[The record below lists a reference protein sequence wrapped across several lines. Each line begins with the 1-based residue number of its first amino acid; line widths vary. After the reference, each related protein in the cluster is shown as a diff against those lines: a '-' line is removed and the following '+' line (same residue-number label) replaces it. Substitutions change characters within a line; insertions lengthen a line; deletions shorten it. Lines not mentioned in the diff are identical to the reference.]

1 MARPEINMFK
11 NYKFKDYD
19 FKLILYLCVITVLGI
34 LLVNSAQPENT
45 KKQLMGF
52 IAGLAIMI
60 ILSFIDYHI
69 WLKIWPVY
77 YFLMIGLLVAV
88 LVKGNTALGA
98 KRWFTLFGIRFQPSE
113 AAKILLILFFA
124 QFIMKFKERI
134 NQWYMILIM
143 IVLAAP
149 PMALIFKEPDL
160 STTIVFA
167 LIFLSILFLGEI
179 NYRYFIALAAVG
191 IPAFIIVFLL
201 LIQPNSVLVKNNEN
215 DKGLVEGYQQLRVLA
230 WLHPDEYEL
239 EEAFQQQNSIMA
251 IGSGQ
256 LTGKGLNNTGVNSV
270 KKGNFISEPQ
280 TDFIFTIAGEE
291 LGFVGSATIIIL
303 LMLITI
309 ECFIVAFKAADLP
322 GRIIAGGMGAFIGFQ
337 STINICVTT
346 GLFPN
351 TGIPLPFVSYGLTS
365 LLVIYVGMGF
375 VMNVRLQKQRK
386 FNND

>member
-1 MARPEINMFK
+1 MFK
-11 NYKFKDYD
+11 NYKLKDYD
-19 FKLILYLCVITVLGI
+19 FKLILYLCIITIIGI
-34 LLVNSAQPENT
+34 LLVNSAQPDNT
-45 KKQLMGF
+45 RKQLMGF
-52 IAGLAIMI
+52 VAGLAIMI

-77 YFLMIGLLVAV
+77 YFLMIGLLIAV
-88 LVKGNTALGA
+88 LIKGNTALGA

-143 IVLAAP
+143 VVLAAP

-201 LIQPNSVLVKNNEN
+201 LIQPDSALVGKNGE
-215 DKGLVEGYQQLRVLA
+215 DGLIEQYQQLRVLA

-365 LLVIYVGMGF
+365 LLVIYIGMGF

>member
-1 MARPEINMFK
+1 MFK

-34 LLVNSAQPENT
+34 LLVNSAQPDNT

-88 LVKGNTALGA
+88 LVKGNVTLGA

-143 IVLAAP
+143 VVLAIP
-149 PMALIFKEPDL
+149 PVALIFKEPDL

-201 LIQPNSVLVKNNEN
+201 LIQPDSVLVKRDDNH
-215 DKGLVEGYQQLRVLA
+215 GIVEGYQQLRVLA

-256 LTGKGLNNTGVNSV
+256 LTGKGLNNTGINSV

-375 VMNVRLQKQRK
+375 VMNIRLQAQRK

>member
-1 MARPEINMFK
+1 MFK

-34 LLVNSAQPENT
+34 LLVNSAQPDNT
-45 KKQLMGF
+45 QKQLMGF

-77 YFLMIGLLVAV
+77 YFLMIGLLIAV
-88 LVKGNTALGA
+88 LVKGNVSLGA

-143 IVLAAP
+143 VVLAIP
-149 PMALIFKEPDL
+149 PVALIFKEPDL

-201 LIQPNSVLVKNNEN
+201 LIQPDSVLVKRDDNH
-215 DKGLVEGYQQLRVLA
+215 GVVEGYQQLRVLA

-256 LTGKGLNNTGVNSV
+256 LTGKGLNNTGINSV

-375 VMNVRLQKQRK
+375 VMNVRLQAQRK

>member
-1 MARPEINMFK
+1 MFK

-19 FKLILYLCVITVLGI
+19 FKLILYLCIITIIGV
-34 LLVNSAQPENT
+34 LLVNSAQPDNT

-88 LVKGNTALGA
+88 LIKGNTALGA

-143 IVLAAP
+143 VVLAAP

-201 LIQPNSVLVKNNEN
+201 LIQPDSALVGKNGE
-215 DKGLVEGYQQLRVLA
+215 DGLIEQYQQLRVLA

-365 LLVIYVGMGF
+365 LLVIYIGMGF

-386 FNND
+386 INND

>member
-1 MARPEINMFK
+1 
-11 NYKFKDYD
+11 
-19 FKLILYLCVITVLGI
+19 LYLCVITILGI

-45 KKQLMGF
+45 RKQLMGF

-69 WLKIWPVY
+69 WLKLWPVY
-77 YFLMIGLLVAV
+77 YFIMIGLLVAV
-88 LVKGNTALGA
+88 LLKGNAALGA

-113 AAKILLILFFA
+113 ASKILLILFFA
-124 QFIMKFKERI
+124 QFIMKFKEKI

-143 IVLAAP
+143 VVLAIPPIVL
-149 PMALIFKEPDL
+149 IYKEPDL

-167 LIFLSILFLGEI
+167 LIFLSLLFLGEI

-191 IPAFIIVFLL
+191 IPAFIIVFFL
-201 LIQPNSVLVKNNEN
+201 LIQPDSVLVGKNG
-215 DKGLVEGYQQLRVLA
+215 DDGIVEPYQQLRVLA

-256 LTGKGLNNTGVNSV
+256 LTGKGLNNSGVNSV
-270 KKGNFISEPQ
+270 KNGNFISEPQ

-303 LMLITI
+303 LILITI
-309 ECFIVAFKAADLP
+309 ECFIVAFKAADLS
-322 GRIIAGGMGAFIGFQ
+322 GRIIAGGMGAYIGFQ

>member
-1 MARPEINMFK
+1 MFK
-11 NYKFKDYD
+11 YYKFKDYD
-19 FKLILYLCVITVLGI
+19 FKLIIYLSVITVIGV
-34 LLVNSAQPENT
+34 LLVNSAQPDNT

-52 IAGLAIMI
+52 VAGLTMMI

-69 WLKIWPVY
+69 WLKIWFVY
-77 YFLMIGLLVAV
+77 YFVMIGLLLAV
-88 LVKGNTALGA
+88 LFKGEASLGA

-124 QFIMKFKERI
+124 QFIIKFKERI
-134 NQWYMILIM
+134 NQWYMIIIM
-143 IVLAAP
+143 IALAAVP
-149 PMALIFKEPDL
+149 TALIFKQPDL
-160 STTIVFA
+160 STTIVFG
-167 LIFLSILFLGEI
+167 LIFLSVLFMGEI
-179 NYRYFIALAAVG
+179 NYRYFIGLAAIA
-191 IPAFIIVFLL
+191 IPTFIIVFIL
-201 LIQPNSVLVKNNEN
+201 LIQPDSVLVKKEIV
-215 DKGLVEGYQQLRVLA
+215 KPYQQIRILA

-251 IGSGQ
+251 IGSGR

-303 LMLITI
+303 LVLITI
-309 ECFIVAFKAADLP
+309 ECFFVAFRSADLP
-322 GRIIAGGMGAFIGFQ
+322 GRIIAGGMGAYIGFQ
-337 STINICVTT
+337 STVNICVTT

-365 LLVIYVGMGF
+365 LLVLYTGMGL
-375 VMNVRLQKQRK
+375 VMNIRLQKQRK

>member
-1 MARPEINMFK
+1 MFK

-19 FKLILYLCVITVLGI
+19 FKLILYLCIITIIGV
-34 LLVNSAQPENT
+34 LLVNSAQPDNT

-88 LVKGNTALGA
+88 LIKGNTALGA

-143 IVLAAP
+143 VILVIP
-149 PMALIFKEPDL
+149 PLALIFKEPDL

-201 LIQPNSVLVKNNEN
+201 LIQPDSALVGKNGE
-215 DKGLVEGYQQLRVLA
+215 DGLIEQYQQLRILA

>member
-1 MARPEINMFK
+1 MFK

-19 FKLILYLCVITVLGI
+19 FKLILYLCIITIIGI

-45 KKQLMGF
+45 RKQLMGF

-69 WLKIWPVY
+69 WLKIWPAY

-88 LVKGNTALGA
+88 LIKGNISLGA

-134 NQWYMILIM
+134 NQWYMMLIM
-143 IVLAAP
+143 FILVLP
-149 PMALIFKEPDL
+149 PLALIFKEPDL

-201 LIQPNSVLVKNNEN
+201 LIQPNSILVKNSEN

>member
-1 MARPEINMFK
+1 MFK

-34 LLVNSAQPENT
+34 LLVNSAQPDNT

-88 LVKGNTALGA
+88 LVKGNVSLGA

-143 IVLAAP
+143 VVLAIP
-149 PMALIFKEPDL
+149 PIALIFKEPDL

-191 IPAFIIVFLL
+191 IPAFIIIFLL
-201 LIQPNSVLVKNNEN
+201 LIQPDSVLVKRDDNH
-215 DKGLVEGYQQLRVLA
+215 GVVEGYQQLRVLA

-256 LTGKGLNNTGVNSV
+256 LTGKGLNNTGINSV

-375 VMNVRLQKQRK
+375 VMNVRLQAQRK

>member
-1 MARPEINMFK
+1 MFK
-11 NYKFKDYD
+11 NYRLKDYN
-19 FKLILYLCVITVLGI
+19 FKLIVYLCMLTTLGV
-34 LLVNSAQPENT
+34 LLVNSAQPENM

-52 IAGLAIMI
+52 VAGVSIMI

-69 WLKIWPVY
+69 WLKIWPAY
-77 YFLMIGLLVAV
+77 YVIMVGLLAAV
-88 LVKGNTALGA
+88 LLKGETSLGA
-98 KRWFTLFGIRFQPSE
+98 KRWFTLFGVRFQPSE
-113 AAKILLILFFA
+113 AAKILLILFFS

-143 IVLAAP
+143 IALTVVPLA
-149 PMALIFKEPDL
+149 MIYKQPDL
-160 STTIVFA
+160 STTIVFG
-167 LIFLSILFLGEI
+167 LIFLSILFVGEI
-179 NYRYFIALAAVG
+179 SYKYFIALGAIA
-191 IPAFIIVFLL
+191 IPAIIIVFIL
-201 LIQPNSVLVKNNEN
+201 LIQPNSVLVE
-215 DKGLVEGYQQLRVLA
+215 KGIVEGYQQLRILA

-270 KKGNFISEPQ
+270 KTGDFISEPQ

-303 LMLITI
+303 LVLITV
-309 ECFIVAFKAADLP
+309 ECFIASFRAPDLA
-322 GRIIAGGMGAFIGFQ
+322 GKIIAGGIGAFIGFQ

-365 LLVIYVGMGF
+365 LLVLFAGMGL
-375 VMNVRLQKQRK
+375 VMNVRLQKERK
-386 FNND
+386 VSND

>member
-1 MARPEINMFK
+1 MFK

-19 FKLILYLCVITVLGI
+19 FKLILYLCIITIIGV
-34 LLVNSAQPENT
+34 LLVNSAQPDNT

-88 LVKGNTALGA
+88 LIKGNTALGA

-143 IVLAAP
+143 VVLAAP

-201 LIQPNSVLVKNNEN
+201 LIQPDSALVGKNGE
-215 DKGLVEGYQQLRVLA
+215 DGLIEQYQQLRILA

>member
-1 MARPEINMFK
+1 MFK
-11 NYKFKDYD
+11 NYRFKDYD
-19 FKLILYLCVITVLGI
+19 FKLILYLCALTIIGI

-45 KKQLMGF
+45 QKQLMGF
-52 IAGLAIMI
+52 IAGLSIMI

-69 WLKIWPVY
+69 WLKIWFIY
-77 YFLMIGLLVAV
+77 YFVMIALLVLV
-88 LVKGNTALGA
+88 LWKGSTSLGA
-98 KRWFTLFGIRFQPSE
+98 KRWFTILGIRFQPSE

-134 NQWYMILIM
+134 NQWYMILLM
-143 IVLAAP
+143 IVLVIP
-149 PMALIFKEPDL
+149 PVALIYKQPDL

-179 NYRYFIALAAVG
+179 NIRYFLALAAVG
-191 IPAFIIVFLL
+191 IPAFIIVFIL
-201 LIQPNSVLVKNNEN
+201 LIQPDSFLVKKEIV
-215 DKGLVEGYQQLRVLA
+215 KPYQQLRILA

-270 KKGNFISEPQ
+270 KNGNFISEPQ

-303 LMLITI
+303 IVLITV
-309 ECFIVAFKAADLP
+309 ECFYVAFKAADLP
-322 GRIIAGGMGAFIGFQ
+322 GRIIAGGMGAYIGFQ

-351 TGIPLPFVSYGLTS
+351 TGVPLPFVSYGLTS
-365 LLVIYVGMGF
+365 LLVLFAGMGF
-375 VMNVRLQKQRK
+375 VMNVRLQKERK

>member
-1 MARPEINMFK
+1 MFK

-34 LLVNSAQPENT
+34 LLVNSAQPDNT

-88 LVKGNTALGA
+88 LVKGNVSLGA

-143 IVLAAP
+143 VVLAIP
-149 PMALIFKEPDL
+149 PVALIFKEPDL

-191 IPAFIIVFLL
+191 IPAFIIIFLL
-201 LIQPNSVLVKNNEN
+201 LIQPDSVLVKRDDNH
-215 DKGLVEGYQQLRVLA
+215 GVVEGYQQLRVLA

-256 LTGKGLNNTGVNSV
+256 LTGKGLNNTGINSV

>member
-1 MARPEINMFK
+1 MFK

-34 LLVNSAQPENT
+34 LLVNSAQPDNT

-88 LVKGNTALGA
+88 LVKGNVSLGA

-143 IVLAAP
+143 VVLAIP
-149 PMALIFKEPDL
+149 PVALILKEPDL

-191 IPAFIIVFLL
+191 IPAFIIIFLL
-201 LIQPNSVLVKNNEN
+201 LIQPDSVLVKRDDNH
-215 DKGLVEGYQQLRVLA
+215 GVVEGYQQLRVLA

-256 LTGKGLNNTGVNSV
+256 LTGKGLNNTGINSV

-375 VMNVRLQKQRK
+375 VMNVRLQAQRK

>member
-1 MARPEINMFK
+1 MFK

-34 LLVNSAQPENT
+34 LLVNSAQPDNT
-45 KKQLMGF
+45 QKQLMGF

-88 LVKGNTALGA
+88 LVKGNVSLGA

-143 IVLAAP
+143 VVLAIP
-149 PMALIFKEPDL
+149 PVALIFKEPDL

-201 LIQPNSVLVKNNEN
+201 LIQPDSVLVKRDDNH
-215 DKGLVEGYQQLRVLA
+215 GVVEEYQQLRVLA

-256 LTGKGLNNTGVNSV
+256 LTGKGLNNTGINSV

-375 VMNVRLQKQRK
+375 VMNVRLQAQRK

>member
-1 MARPEINMFK
+1 MFK
-11 NYKFKDYD
+11 NYRFKDYD
-19 FKLILYLCVITVLGI
+19 FKLILYLCALTIIGI

-45 KKQLMGF
+45 QKQLMGF
-52 IAGLAIMI
+52 IAGLSIMI

-69 WLKIWPVY
+69 WLKIWFVY
-77 YFLMIGLLVAV
+77 YFVMIALLVLV
-88 LVKGNTALGA
+88 LWKGSTSLGA
-98 KRWFTLFGIRFQPSE
+98 KRWFTILGIRFQPSE

-134 NQWYMILIM
+134 NQWYMILLM
-143 IVLAAP
+143 IVLVIP
-149 PMALIFKEPDL
+149 PVALIYKQPDL

-179 NYRYFIALAAVG
+179 NIRYFLALAAVG
-191 IPAFIIVFLL
+191 IPAFIIVFIL
-201 LIQPNSVLVKNNEN
+201 LIQPDSFLVKKEIV
-215 DKGLVEGYQQLRVLA
+215 KPYQQLRILA

-270 KKGNFISEPQ
+270 KNGNFISEPQ

-303 LMLITI
+303 IVLITV
-309 ECFIVAFKAADLP
+309 ECFYVAFKAADLP
-322 GRIIAGGMGAFIGFQ
+322 GRIIAGGMGAYIGFQ

-351 TGIPLPFVSYGLTS
+351 TGVPLPFVSYGLTS
-365 LLVIYVGMGF
+365 LLVLFAGMGF
-375 VMNVRLQKQRK
+375 VMNVRLQKERK

>member
-1 MARPEINMFK
+1 MFK

-34 LLVNSAQPENT
+34 LLVNSAQPDNT

-88 LVKGNTALGA
+88 LVKGNVSLGA

-143 IVLAAP
+143 VVLAIP
-149 PMALIFKEPDL
+149 PVALIFKEPDL

-191 IPAFIIVFLL
+191 IPAFIIIFLL
-201 LIQPNSVLVKNNEN
+201 LIQPDSVLVKRDDNH
-215 DKGLVEGYQQLRVLA
+215 GVVEGYQQLRVLA

-256 LTGKGLNNTGVNSV
+256 LTGKGLNNTGINSV

-375 VMNVRLQKQRK
+375 VMNVRLQAQRK

>member
-1 MARPEINMFK
+1 MFK

-143 IVLAAP
+143 VVLAAP

-201 LIQPNSVLVKNNEN
+201 LIQPDSALVGKNG
-215 DKGLVEGYQQLRVLA
+215 DDGLIEQYQQLRILA

>member
-1 MARPEINMFK
+1 MFK

-143 IVLAAP
+143 AILVVP
-149 PMALIFKEPDL
+149 PLALIFKEPDL

-201 LIQPNSVLVKNNEN
+201 LIQPNSVLVKNSEN
-215 DKGLVEGYQQLRVLA
+215 DKGLVEGYQQLRILA

>member
-1 MARPEINMFK
+1 MFK

-34 LLVNSAQPENT
+34 LLVNSAQPDNT
-45 KKQLMGF
+45 QKQLMGF

-88 LVKGNTALGA
+88 LVKGNVSLGA

-143 IVLAAP
+143 VVLAIP
-149 PMALIFKEPDL
+149 PVALIFKEPDL

-191 IPAFIIVFLL
+191 IPAFIIIFLL
-201 LIQPNSVLVKNNEN
+201 LIQPDSVLVKRDDNH
-215 DKGLVEGYQQLRVLA
+215 GVVEGYQQLRVLA

-256 LTGKGLNNTGVNSV
+256 LTGKGLNNTGINSV

-375 VMNVRLQKQRK
+375 VMNVRLQAQRK

>member
-1 MARPEINMFK
+1 MFK

-69 WLKIWPVY
+69 WLKIWPGY

-143 IVLAAP
+143 VILVIP
-149 PMALIFKEPDL
+149 PLALIFKEPDL

-201 LIQPNSVLVKNNEN
+201 LIQPDSILVKNSEN

-375 VMNVRLQKQRK
+375 VMSVRLQKQRK

>member
-1 MARPEINMFK
+1 MFK

-34 LLVNSAQPENT
+34 LLVNSAQPDNT
-45 KKQLMGF
+45 QKQLMGF

-88 LVKGNTALGA
+88 LVKGNVSLGA

-143 IVLAAP
+143 VVLAIP
-149 PMALIFKEPDL
+149 PVALIFKEPDL

-201 LIQPNSVLVKNNEN
+201 LIQPDSVLVKRDDNH
-215 DKGLVEGYQQLRVLA
+215 GVVEGYQQLRVLA

-256 LTGKGLNNTGVNSV
+256 LTGKGLNNTGINSV

-346 GLFPN
+346 GLSPIRVFR
-351 TGIPLPFVSYGLTS
+351 F
-365 LLVIYVGMGF
+365 
-375 VMNVRLQKQRK
+375 RLSVT
-386 FNND
+386 DLHLCL

>member
-1 MARPEINMFK
+1 
-11 NYKFKDYD
+11 
-19 FKLILYLCVITVLGI
+19 
-34 LLVNSAQPENT
+34 
-45 KKQLMGF
+45 
-52 IAGLAIMI
+52 
-60 ILSFIDYHI
+60 
-69 WLKIWPVY
+69 
-77 YFLMIGLLVAV
+77 
-88 LVKGNTALGA
+88 
-98 KRWFTLFGIRFQPSE
+98 
-113 AAKILLILFFA
+113 
-124 QFIMKFKERI
+124 
-134 NQWYMILIM
+134 MILIM
-143 IVLAAP
+143 IILAAP

-201 LIQPNSVLVKNNEN
+201 LIQPDSVLVGKNGE
-215 DKGLVEGYQQLRVLA
+215 DGIVEQYQQLRVLA

-375 VMNVRLQKQRK
+375 VMNIRLQKERK

>member
-1 MARPEINMFK
+1 MFK

-143 IVLAAP
+143 VILVVP
-149 PMALIFKEPDL
+149 PLALIFKEPDL

-201 LIQPNSVLVKNNEN
+201 LIQPNSVLVKNSEN
-215 DKGLVEGYQQLRVLA
+215 DKGLVEGYQQLRILA

>member
-1 MARPEINMFK
+1 MFK

-143 IVLAAP
+143 VILVIP
-149 PMALIFKEPDL
+149 PLALIFKEPDL

-201 LIQPNSVLVKNNEN
+201 LIQPNSILVKNSEN

>member
-1 MARPEINMFK
+1 MFK

-34 LLVNSAQPENT
+34 LLVNSAQPDNT

-88 LVKGNTALGA
+88 LVKGNVSLGA

-143 IVLAAP
+143 VVLAIP
-149 PMALIFKEPDL
+149 PVALIFKEPDL

-191 IPAFIIVFLL
+191 IPAFIIIFLL
-201 LIQPNSVLVKNNEN
+201 LIQPDSVLVKRDDNH
-215 DKGLVEGYQQLRVLA
+215 GVVEGYQQLRVLA

-239 EEAFQQQNSIMA
+239 EEAFQQQISIMA

-256 LTGKGLNNTGVNSV
+256 LTGKGLNNTGINSV

-375 VMNVRLQKQRK
+375 VMNVRLQAQRK

>member
-1 MARPEINMFK
+1 MFK

-19 FKLILYLCVITVLGI
+19 FKLILYLCVITILGI

-45 KKQLMGF
+45 QKQLMGF

-77 YFLMIGLLVAV
+77 YVLMIGLLIAV
-88 LVKGNTALGA
+88 LAKGYTALGA
-98 KRWFTLFGIRFQPSE
+98 KRWFTVFGIRFQPSE

-143 IVLAAP
+143 IILALP

-201 LIQPNSVLVKNNEN
+201 LIQPDSVLVKKEI
-215 DKGLVEGYQQLRVLA
+215 VEPYQQLRILA

-309 ECFIVAFKAADLP
+309 ECFYVAFKAADLP
-322 GRIIAGGMGAFIGFQ
+322 GRIIAGGMGAYIGFQ

-365 LLVIYVGMGF
+365 LLVIYIGMGF

>member
-1 MARPEINMFK
+1 MFK

-34 LLVNSAQPENT
+34 LLVNSAQPDNT

-88 LVKGNTALGA
+88 LVKGNVSLGA

-143 IVLAAP
+143 VVLAIP
-149 PMALIFKEPDL
+149 PVALIFKEPDL

-191 IPAFIIVFLL
+191 IPAFIIIFLL
-201 LIQPNSVLVKNNEN
+201 LIQPDSVLVKRDDNH
-215 DKGLVEGYQQLRVLA
+215 GVVEGYQQLRVLA

-256 LTGKGLNNTGVNSV
+256 LTGKGLNNTGINSV

-309 ECFIVAFKAADLP
+309 DCFIVAFKAADLP

-375 VMNVRLQKQRK
+375 VMNVRLQAQRK

>member
-1 MARPEINMFK
+1 MFK

-19 FKLILYLCVITVLGI
+19 FKLILYLCMITIIGV
-34 LLVNSAQPENT
+34 LLVNSAQPDNT
-45 KKQLMGF
+45 RKQLMGF

-88 LVKGNTALGA
+88 LIKGNTALGA

-201 LIQPNSVLVKNNEN
+201 LIQPDSVLVGKNGE
-215 DKGLVEGYQQLRVLA
+215 DGIVEQYQQLRVLA

-375 VMNVRLQKQRK
+375 VMNIRLQKERK

>member
-1 MARPEINMFK
+1 MFK

-34 LLVNSAQPENT
+34 LLVNSAQPDNT

-88 LVKGNTALGA
+88 LVKGNVSLGA

-143 IVLAAP
+143 VVLAIP
-149 PMALIFKEPDL
+149 PVALIFKEPDL

-191 IPAFIIVFLL
+191 IPAFIIIFLL
-201 LIQPNSVLVKNNEN
+201 LIQPDSVLVKRDDNH
-215 DKGLVEGYQQLRVLA
+215 GVVEGYQQLRVLA

-256 LTGKGLNNTGVNSV
+256 LTGKGLNNSGINSV

-375 VMNVRLQKQRK
+375 VMNVRLQAQRK

>member
-1 MARPEINMFK
+1 MFK

-19 FKLILYLCVITVLGI
+19 FKLILYLCVITIIGI
-34 LLVNSAQPENT
+34 LLVNSAQPDNT
-45 KKQLMGF
+45 RKQLMGF
-52 IAGLAIMI
+52 VAGLAIMI

-88 LVKGNTALGA
+88 LIKGNTALGA

-143 IVLAAP
+143 IILAAP

-201 LIQPNSVLVKNNEN
+201 LIQPDSVLVGKNGE
-215 DKGLVEGYQQLRVLA
+215 DGIVEQYQQLRVLA

-375 VMNVRLQKQRK
+375 VMNIRLQKERK

>member
-1 MARPEINMFK
+1 MFK

-19 FKLILYLCVITVLGI
+19 FKLILYLCAITVIGV
-34 LLVNSAQPENT
+34 LLVNSAQPDNT

-77 YFLMIGLLVAV
+77 YFIMIGLLVAV
-88 LVKGNTALGA
+88 LVKGNVSLGA

-143 IVLAAP
+143 IVLAIP
-149 PMALIFKEPDL
+149 PTALIFKQPDL
-160 STTIVFA
+160 STTIVFG

-201 LIQPNSVLVKNNEN
+201 LIQPNSVLVKRDDNH
-215 DKGLVEGYQQLRVLA
+215 GIVEGYQQLRILA

-256 LTGKGLNNTGVNSV
+256 LTGKGLNNTGINSV

-291 LGFVGSATIIIL
+291 LGFVGSAAIIIL

-322 GRIIAGGMGAFIGFQ
+322 GRIIAGGMGAYIGFQ
-337 STINICVTT
+337 SMINICVTT

-351 TGIPLPFVSYGLTS
+351 TGIPLPLVSYGLTS
-365 LLVIYVGMGF
+365 LLVIYIGMGF

>member
-1 MARPEINMFK
+1 MFK

-143 IVLAAP
+143 VILVVP
-149 PMALIFKEPDL
+149 PLALIFKEPDL

-201 LIQPNSVLVKNNEN
+201 LIQPNSVLVKNSEN
-215 DKGLVEGYQQLRVLA
+215 DKGLVEGYQQLRILA

-375 VMNVRLQKQRK
+375 VMNVRLQAQRK